1 MLCSSIVGLGE
12 AVDTLAEL
20 PEESSAALPSAQLR
34 QEFTE
39 SAMCFNLPF
48 FIVLGLQCKC

>member
-1 MLCSSIVGLGE
+1 MLCSSSVGLGE
-12 AVDTLAEL
+12 AVDTLTEL
-20 PEESSAALPSAQLR
+20 PEQSSADLPSAQLR

-39 SAMCFNLPF
+39 SALCFNLPL